1 MEDKEKRHLFHS
13 FSLRAIL
20 PSMQKAILSV
30 VGKDRVGIIA
40 GICTTL
46 AKDNVNILEISQT
59 IMDGFFTMML
69 VCDTDN
75 CPKEFHEL
83 SLELDDVGKKLGV
96 VAKLQREEIFEKMQ
110 RI

>member
-1 MEDKEKRHLFHS
+1 MLYPISYRSWACYTAD
-13 FSLRAIL
+13 
-20 PSMQKAILSV
+20 MQKAILSV

-69 VCDTDN
+69 VCDTDKS
-75 CPKEFHEL
+75 PKEFHDL
-83 SLELDDVGKKLGV
+83 AAELDEVGEKLGV
-96 VAKLQREEIFEKMQ
+96 VVKLQREEIFEKMQ